1 MSTKTTFKR
10 IALGT
15 VAALGFGVLT
25 SVAPATALEGRTAI
39 SISVDTTKSFT
50 RGAFNVIPITVT
62 FPTTNVAGDTTTITA
77 QVLAAPLTGGVSNA
91 PSVFGPGV
99 SNTAANGDGA
109 ATTNA
114 AARMYFGT
122 DAVGTFPLAASGT
135 PLLEAATASQDNALT
150 DGKTIFGQID
160 AAAGET
166 GISDDSNGALASAIS
181 VASTVSG
188 ASTAT
193 VFLVVKP
200 DLAGSYS
207 ILVASNSAGRT
218 YFVSGDTRTTATFAT
233 SGSVAS
239 VTLAALNTSIV
250 GANPLGVIM
259 RATLKDAAGGLTN
272 LGAADQIVL
281 SSSNSTDKFYQCSDA
296 GCTAE
301 LTNGVATS
309 GMFVNGVGY
318 FKVSSA
324 ATADATSVITATT
337 DILGGTNTSTTTSAS
352 FKKLVA
358 LGATAA
364 ANTMVQGLG
373 ATTGYDGTASQTA
386 AWDMFVTSTATST
399 AVKYTFAAAAAAAGT
414 FGVKITDTSKR
425 ILGTDT
431 KVALEWTSAVS
442 YAAAATSAS
451 LTVAH
456 AALGNHTASSASFA
470 VTTAAA
476 STTVQGIEATAA
488 VVTVKG
494 ATAALTGT
502 NTVTATPAGPIA
514 AVAKGTVPLTATV
527 TNRFG
532 TAIAN
537 AAVSISVA
545 GRNTV
550 AATSKL
556 TDADGNITFS
566 YTDAG
571 TISAND
577 VVTFSYNNGS
587 TTATDTVVITY
598 GGAAVST
605 VQVTSSNTTLGVAK
619 ATITPLAIS
628 AGDGVEAG
636 ASAVTAT
643 VKDASGNLLIGVP
656 VTWTITGGTGAAV
669 TTTTATTYSSS
680 LGVATAS
687 IYAWV
692 AGTYTVTATAG
703 GVSGTGTTTWS
714 SQTPGNARVLSATTE
729 GNVVTAKVVDR
740 FGNPVRGVTVFATK
754 SGAGYF
760 GSGLS
765 RTDGVTLADGTVQFG
780 ITGGNATVTVTTLDP
795 TSAAG
800 TNPANQT
807 CALAGNRT
815 CASGATAA
823 VAFTATVAGTSLVDA
838 EYVGATFAP
847 AGVNSATVEVTDAAS
862 SQSQAAADAAAEAT
876 DAANAATD
884 AANAAAEAAD
894 AATAAAQDAAD
905 AVAALSTSVS
915 AMISDLKRQITA
927 LTNLVIKI
935 QRKVRA

>member
-10 IALGT
+10 VALAT

-25 SVAPATALEGRTAI
+25 SVAPATAADGRTAL

-50 RGAFNVIPITVT
+50 RGVVNIIPITVT

-77 QVLAAPLTGGVSNA
+77 EVLAAPLTGGVSNA
-91 PSVFGPGV
+91 PSLLGPGV

-109 ATTNA
+109 STSAATT
-114 AARMYFGT
+114 ARLYFAT
-122 DAVGTFPLAASGT
+122 DAVGTSPNAT
-135 PLLEAATASQDNALT
+135 LEASTAAADAAIA
-150 DGKTIFGQID
+150 DGKTQFGGLVV
-160 AAAGET
+160 GEL
-166 GISDDSNGALASAIS
+166 GISDDAAGPLAAAVS
-181 VASTVSG
+181 VASTVTG

-193 VFLVVKP
+193 VYLAVKP
-200 DLAGSYS
+200 DLAGSFS
-207 ILVASNSAGRT
+207 ILIASNATGRT
-218 YFVSGDTRTTATFAT
+218 YFVSGDTRTTATFTT
-233 SGSVAS
+233 SGTVAS
-239 VTLAALNTSIV
+239 VALSALNTSIV

-272 LGAADQIVL
+272 LGAADQIVF
-281 SSSNSTDKFYQCSDA
+281 SSSNSTDTFYQCSDA
-296 GCTAE
+296 GCTAA

-324 ATADATSVITATT
+324 ATADATSVVTATT
-337 DILGGTNTSTTTSAS
+337 DILGGTNTSTTVSAS

-358 LGATAA
+358 LGATEVL
-364 ANTMVQGLG
+364 NEMTQGLG
-373 ATTGYDGTASQTA
+373 STVAGYDGTPSQTA
-386 AWDMFVTSTATST
+386 AWDMLVTSTATSS
-399 AVKYTFAAAAAAAGT
+399 AVKYTFGAAAAAAGV
-414 FGVKITDTSKR
+414 FGVKITDTSKA

-431 KVALEWTSAVS
+431 KAALEWTSAVS

-451 LTVAH
+451 LSVTH
-456 AALGNHTASSASFA
+456 AALGNNVLSYAVTAS
-470 VTTAAA
+470 TA
-476 STTVQGIEATAA
+476 STTVQGIDATAA

-514 AVAKGTVPLTATV
+514 AAAKGTVPLTATV

-532 TAIAN
+532 VAIAN
-537 AAVSISVA
+537 AAVSVSVA

-587 TTATDTVVITY
+587 TTATDTVTITY

-605 VQVTSSNTTLGVAK
+605 VSVTSSNTTLGVAK
-619 ATITPLAIS
+619 ATVTPLSIS

-636 ASAVTAT
+636 AVDVTAT
-643 VKDASGNLLIGVP
+643 IKDASGNLLIGVP

-669 TTTTATTYSSS
+669 STTKATTYSSS

-703 GVSGTGTTTWS
+703 TVSGTGTTTWA
-714 SQTPGNARVLSATTE
+714 SQTAGNARVLSASVD

-740 FGNPVRGVTVFATK
+740 FGNPVKGVTVYATK
-754 SGAGYF
+754 SGTGYF

-765 RTDGVTLADGTVQFG
+765 RTDGVTLADGTIQFG
-780 ITGGNATVTVTTLDP
+780 ITGGNASVTVSTLNPVDP
-795 TSAAG
+795 AG
-800 TNPANQT
+800 TNAAGQT

-838 EYVGATFAP
+838 TYVGATFAP
-847 AGVNSATVEVTDAAS
+847 AGVSSATVEVTDGAS
-862 SQSQAAADAAAEAT
+862 SAAQAAADAAAEAT

-905 AVAALSTSVS
+905 AVAALSTQVS
-915 AMISDLKRQITA
+915 EMVNALKKQITA

-935 QRKVRA
+935 QKKVRA

>member
-10 IALGT
+10 IALVA

-77 QVLAAPLTGGVSNA
+77 EVLAAPLTGGVSNA

-109 ATTNA
+109 ATDNT

-135 PLLEAATASQDNALT
+135 PLLEAADANADAALE
-150 DGKTIFGQID
+150 DGKTMFGGLV
-160 AAAGET
+160 AGET
-166 GISDDSNGALASAIS
+166 GMSDDGAGPLAAAIS

-193 VFLVVKP
+193 VYLVVKP

-218 YFVSGDTRTTATFAT
+218 YFVSGDTRTTSTFTT
-233 SGSVAS
+233 SGTVAS

-281 SSSNSTDKFYQCSDA
+281 SSSNSTDKFYQCNNA
-296 GCTAE
+296 GCTSE

-337 DILGGTNTSTTTSAS
+337 DILGGTNTSTTASAS

-373 ATTGYDGTASQTA
+373 STVAGYDGTPSQTA
-386 AWDMFVTSTATST
+386 AWDMTVSSAATST
-399 AVKYTFAAAAAAAGT
+399 SVKYTFAAAAAAAGV

-431 KVALEWTSAVS
+431 KVGLEWTSAVS

-456 AALGNHTASSASFA
+456 AALGNHAASSASFA
-470 VTTAAA
+470 VTA
-476 STTVQGIEATAA
+476 STATTAVQGIEATAA

-494 ATAALTGT
+494 ATPALTGT

-514 AVAKGTVPLTATV
+514 AVAKGTVPLTATL
-527 TNRFG
+527 TDRFG
-532 TAIAN
+532 NAIAN
-537 AAVSISVA
+537 AAVTVAVA

-587 TTATDTVVITY
+587 TTATDTVTITY

-619 ATITPLAIS
+619 ATITPLSIS

-636 ASAVTAT
+636 AQSVTAT
-643 VKDASGNLLIGVP
+643 IKDASGNLLIGVP
-656 VTWTITGGTGAAV
+656 VTWTISGGTGAAV
-669 TTTTATTYSSS
+669 TTTTATTYSNS

-703 GVSGTGTTTWS
+703 GIAGTGTTTWA
-714 SQTPGNARVLSATTE
+714 SQTAGNARVLSATVD

-740 FGNPVRGVTVFATK
+740 FGNPVKGVTVYATK

-780 ITGGNATVTVTTLDP
+780 ITGGNAAVTVSTLDP
-795 TSAAG
+795 AAAAG
-800 TNPANQT
+800 TNAAGQT
-807 CALAGNRT
+807 CALAGNLT

-838 EYVGATFAP
+838 EYVGATAALAASVAAFA
-847 AGVNSATVEVTDAAS
+847 ASVASAAASAAAATVPS
-862 SQSQAAADAAAEAT
+862 S
-876 DAANAATD
+876 
-884 AANAAAEAAD
+884 AEAAPTTSAVAELVPAGANVAPTPVSPVVAVPTVVAVNETAS
-894 AATAAAQDAAD
+894 AAISGQSTLPAAAH
-905 AVAALSTSVS
+905 V
-915 AMISDLKRQITA
+915 
-927 LTNLVIKI
+927 
-935 QRKVRA
+935 

>member
-10 IALGT
+10 IAL
-15 VAALGFGVLT
+15 VAVASLGFGALT
-25 SVAPATALEGRTAI
+25 SVAPATALEGRTAL

-50 RGAFNVIPITVT
+50 RGVVNVIPITVT

-77 QVLAAPLTGGVSNA
+77 EVLAAPLTGGVSNA

-99 SNTAANGDGA
+99 SNAGANGAGNVDTALTTARLYFARDAVGASPTA
-109 ATTNA
+109 ATTLEVTDGSTDGEVADGKSMFGQRVAGAAGLVDNA
-114 AARMYFGT
+114 A
-122 DAVGTFPLAASGT
+122 
-135 PLLEAATASQDNALT
+135 
-150 DGKTIFGQID
+150 
-160 AAAGET
+160 
-166 GISDDSNGALASAIS
+166 GALAGAVS

-188 ASTAT
+188 ASTVT
-193 VFLVVKP
+193 VFLAVKP

-207 ILVASNSAGRT
+207 ILIASNAAGRN
-218 YFVSGDTRTTATFAT
+218 YFLSGDTRTTATFAT
-233 SGSVAS
+233 SGTVAS

-272 LGAADQIVL
+272 LGAADQIVFR
-281 SSSNSTDKFYQCSDA
+281 STNSTDTFFQCDNA
-296 GCTAE
+296 GCTSA

-337 DILGGTNTSTTTSAS
+337 DILGGTNTSTTVSAS

-358 LGATAA
+358 LGTTTA
-364 ANTMVQGLG
+364 ANTMVQGVG
-373 ATTGYDGTASQTA
+373 ADTGYDGTASQTA
-386 AWDMFVTSTATST
+386 AWDMNVSSSATSS
-399 AVKYTFAAAAAAAGT
+399 AIKYTFAAAAAAAGT

-431 KVALEWTSAVS
+431 KAALEWTSAVS

-456 AALGNHTASSASFA
+456 AALGNNVGSYA
-470 VTTAAA
+470 VQA
-476 STTVQGIEATAA
+476 STADGSTQGIGATAA

-494 ATAALTGT
+494 ATPGTTGT
-502 NTVTATPAGPIA
+502 NVVTATPAGPIA

-556 TDADGNITFS
+556 TDADGNVTFS

-571 TISAND
+571 TITAND

-587 TTATDTVVITY
+587 TTATDTVIITY

-619 ATITPLAIS
+619 ATITPLPIS

-643 VKDASGNLLIGVP
+643 IKDASGNLLIGVP